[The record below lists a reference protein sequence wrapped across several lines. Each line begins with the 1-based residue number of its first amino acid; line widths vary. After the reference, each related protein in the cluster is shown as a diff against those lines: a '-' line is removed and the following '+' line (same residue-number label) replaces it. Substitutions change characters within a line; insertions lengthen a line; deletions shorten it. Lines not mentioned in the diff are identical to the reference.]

1 MKVPSA
7 DAMTTTVA
15 PKVSSA
21 LRKTALQIRPDGAK
35 SAKTGLRR
43 LLNWRWLLAAGAVV
57 AAAGTTAAVAMRR
70 RYTSATEEAKEATG
84 LDDEQGGTQG
94 PHAAHN
100 GTKSSEV
107 NGRVTTPGR

>member
-1 MKVPSA
+1 
-7 DAMTTTVA
+7 MTTTVA

-21 LRKTALQIRPDGAK
+21 LRKTALQIRPDEAK

-43 LLNWRWLLAAGAVV
+43 LLNWRWLLAAGAVM

-84 LDDEQGGTQG
+84 LADDESTTQSQQ
-94 PHAAHN
+94 AAPN
-100 GTKSSEV
+100 GTKHSEA